1 MSRWTHFRDRAEH
14 AIQNFDP
21 VTRQA
26 LKSKTLQNNPLGRAA
41 TAGIPAAVARNDW
54 RIPGLFSGQT
64 SFDDI
69 AGMGSASSKKIRGG
83 ARVAGLVYGGW
94 GASAGLG
101 AAAAAGATAPPDVP
115 AVPDVPVVPV
125 DTSLPTSA
133 PVPQFDT
140 GGSTTGFGGGA
151 DPTGLGDPFGGQ
163 FDPAAF
169 STDAGAV
176 DPFTGF
182 APDTGVPAGVDP
194 FTGFDQGVPQVG
206 GFETPSG
213 LAEGRGVMEGVSGA
227 KDVDATNYAKNA
239 FRYGIPALGAV
250 GGIMQRRAAMG
261 LANQYRGLASAQRG
275 AGEDLVAQYRS
286 GKLNQADQYAI
297 DQWEQGAIAQTK
309 DYYARAGL
317 SDSSMAKNAEAS
329 IHNAAVARKQEALNN
344 LLTMGTN
351 ILNITDRYQAMAV
364 HAELAANQALGVTAI
379 NFMAAYGNYLRYF
392 G

>member
-1 MSRWTHFRDRAEH
+1 MSRWTHWRDKAENVVR
-14 AIQNFDP
+14 NFDP

-26 LKSKTLQNNPLGRAA
+26 LKSKTLQNNPLGRAV

-69 AGMGSASSKKIRGG
+69 AGMGSASSKKVRAG
-83 ARVAGLVYGGW
+83 ARVAGLVYGGI

-115 AVPDVPVVPV
+115 AVPEVPAVPV
-125 DTSLPTSA
+125 DTSLPTNASL
-133 PVPQFDT
+133 PPLDS
-140 GGSTTGFGGGA
+140 GGSTTGFGAGA
-151 DPTGLGDPFGGQ
+151 DPTVDPFTG
-163 FDPAAF
+163 FDASAF
-169 STDAGAV
+169 STDAGA
-176 DPFTGF
+176 P
-182 APDTGVPAGVDP
+182 PGVDP
-194 FTGFDQGVPQVG
+194 FTGFDQSVPPVG

-213 LAEGRGVMEGVSGA
+213 LAEGGGVAPGTPPGVPEGA
-227 KDVDATNYAKNA
+227 DYAKNA

-261 LANQYRGLASAQRG
+261 LANQYRNMASAQRG

-344 LLTMGTN
+344 LLAMGTN

-364 HAELAANQALGVTAI
+364 QAELAANQALGVTAI

>member
-1 MSRWTHFRDRAEH
+1 MSRWTHWRDKAEH
-14 AIQNFDP
+14 VVRNFDP

-26 LKSKTLQNNPLGRAA
+26 LKSKTLQNNPLGRAV

-69 AGMGSASSKKIRGG
+69 AGMGSASSKRVRLG
-83 ARVAGLVYGGW
+83 ARTAGLVMGGY

-101 AAAAAGATAPPDVP
+101 AAGAAGATAPPDVP
-115 AVPDVPVVPV
+115 AVPEVPAVPV
-125 DTSLPTSA
+125 DTALPTDVSLP
-133 PVPQFDT
+133 PDM

-151 DPTGLGDPFGGQ
+151 DPTGLGDPFGGA

-182 APDTGVPAGVDP
+182 APDTAAPPGVDP
-194 FTGFDQGVPQVG
+194 FTGFDQSVPPVG

-213 LAEGRGVMEGVSGA
+213 LAEGGGVAPGTPPGVPEGA
-227 KDVDATNYAKNA
+227 DYAKNA

-309 DYYARAGL
+309 DYYARASL

-364 HAELAANQALGVTAI
+364 QAELAANQALGVTAI